1 MNECGR
7 GRECAKCAFVTLEFP
22 EIQSN
27 GHTTIVC
34 YLLQFSACLVKQ
46 RAHLLKYISSGW
58 VHLVRWTVVV
68 NGLPWSMAIHPVLF
82 WSLIHS
88 LQHYREGVC
97 LNVCPDSSP
106 LEETTDPLLLLCS
119 CSFISAADQHRIGHV
134 KCQTKANSNCLLIGC
149 CIPLILC
156 PLLCPS
162 LDCNKLWAWLVG
174 NLHIY

>member
-34 YLLQFSACLVKQ
+34 YLLQFSACLVLNKG
-46 RAHLLKYISSGW
+46 HISLNTFQVVGFTWSGGQW
-58 VHLVRWTVVV
+58 
-68 NGLPWSMAIHPVLF
+68 WSMAIHPVLF

-97 LNVCPDSSP
+97 LIVCPVQTRVHSRRQRTRSCCCVLVP
-106 LEETTDPLLLLCS
+106 LYQRRTNTELAT
-119 CSFISAADQHRIGHV
+119 
-134 KCQTKANSNCLLIGC
+134 
-149 CIPLILC
+149 
-156 PLLCPS
+156 
-162 LDCNKLWAWLVG
+162 
-174 NLHIY
+174 

>member
-1 MNECGR
+1 MRFCHSGVSRNPIKWTHHHC
-7 GRECAKCAFVTLEFP
+7 
-22 EIQSN
+22 
-27 GHTTIVC
+27 
-34 YLLQFSACLVKQ
+34 LLSPAIFGLSCVKQ

-68 NGLPWSMAIHPVLF
+68 NGHPPSVILV
-82 WSLIHS
+82 SYTLITT
-88 LQHYREGVC
+88 LQGRRLLNC
-97 LNVCPDSSP
+97 LSSPDSSP

-149 CIPLILC
+149 CIPSILC

-162 LDCNKLWAWLVG
+162 LSHSFDCNKLWAWLVG